1 MFKFY
6 EREENCSRGV
16 PQYNKPSAAEQTVRG
31 KRDANNRNPRA
42 ECKLKWKAAC
52 VREFERVGQDDK
64 PKTLEACRLA
74 LFKASRGKVWLFR
87 YAQLGEYVAT
97 IAKGKVKGGSRAA
110 GGGRQLTEANSD
122 LDKKLVEWYQ
132 LNVKKGLVM
141 NGALWT
147 QLVELASPSIP
158 TREWFVRWKARHN
171 LTNKRVWRMTNR
183 SPDELKQRI
192 QSFHSFV
199 KSRWDVNDYDL
210 VLNVDEVPYALA
222 GTTSGVSAVVPV
234 GNTDAG
240 KFDSNSLKRFG
251 TLVGVLGV
259 KKMEDGSYAKVHPK
273 PCIIIKSTVKKPVAN
288 PQRAYLVLNEC
299 GAINEGFMLDTFVPW
314 LTSIIESFKAKKT
327 MLVFDSA
334 TAHITPSVKA
344 ALAKAGITLS
354 VIPGGCTM
362 YLQAIDQ
369 CYAAEAKA
377 AGLTNYYATFA
388 NADDQTAHSQ
398 RDFFVSNCIHGHD
411 AATEK
416 IDVEK
421 LFRRLG
427 YLAPVDPTITRLLGY
442 KFDPNIGQGPIQR
455 QKLLSSQNLSNQ
467 NAKSHFG
474 QSSNCHSTL
483 STTLMI
489 HAKFASLQRLS
500 HSTRNI
506 GTNRA
511 GSKSATAI

>member
-1 MFKFY
+1 M
-6 EREENCSRGV
+6 
-16 PQYNKPSAAEQTVRG
+16 
-31 KRDANNRNPRA
+31 
-42 ECKLKWKAAC
+42 
-52 VREFERVGQDDK
+52 
-64 PKTLEACRLA
+64 
-74 LFKASRGKVWLFR
+74 
-87 YAQLGEYVAT
+87 
-97 IAKGKVKGGSRAA
+97 
-110 GGGRQLTEANSD
+110 
-122 LDKKLVEWYQ
+122 
-132 LNVKKGLVM
+132 
-141 NGALWT
+141 
-147 QLVELASPSIP
+147 ELASPSIP

-222 GTTSGVSAVVPV
+222 GTTSGVSAS
-234 GNTDAG
+234 T
-240 KFDSNSLKRFG
+240 S
-251 TLVGVLGV
+251 
-259 KKMEDGSYAKVHPK
+259 KVHPK

-299 GAINEGFMLDTFVPW
+299 GVINEGFMLDTFVPW

-511 GSKSATAI
+511 GSKSVTAI